1 MYFLLI
7 LSVVAASFNS
17 IVLNKSG
24 ANNKN
29 CIFKFNFL
37 CSLVWCIIL
46 FLTNNCNLHINQQIL
61 FWGALYGIAQSCFL
75 IFKTAAMSTGSVAV
89 TTLVGN
95 SSLLISTFA
104 SLVIWKESVTLT
116 DILGLALLC
125 LSIFLCIYEKS
136 EKRYSSKWKYYAFFF
151 FIFAASVGLI
161 YKGFGKAGNIE
172 YCGDMMLFSSIIMTL
187 INLIIS
193 FGIKEK
199 YRLNKSVVSNTK
211 RFLLFALGSGLLSC
225 LYNRLNIELAGD
237 IDGIIFFPCFN
248 GGVVILSAL
257 FSFIFLKEKLSLY
270 QKTGICIG
278 VISICIIGIL

>member
-1 MYFLLI
+1 MYFLLVI
-7 LSVVAASFNS
+7 SIIAAALNSVL
-17 IVLNKSG
+17 LNKSG
-24 ANNKN
+24 ACEKN
-29 CIFKFNFL
+29 TIFKFNFL

-46 FLTNNCNLHINQQIL
+46 FFANNCNMHINQQVL
-61 FWGALYGIAQSCFL
+61 FWGALYGVAQSCFL
-75 IFKTAAMSTGSVAV
+75 IFKTAAMSTGSVSI

-95 SSLLISTFA
+95 SSLLISTFV
-104 SLVIWKESVTLT
+104 SLILWKETVTLT
-116 DILGLALLC
+116 DVLGLALLC

-136 EKRYSSKWKYYAFFF
+136 EKKYSLKWKYYAFFF
-151 FIFAASVGLI
+151 FILAASVGLI

-172 YCGDMMLFSSIIMTL
+172 YCGDMMLFSSIIMTF
-187 INLIIS
+187 INLIVS
-193 FGIKEK
+193 LVVKGR
-199 YRLNKSVVSNTK
+199 YGLNKSVVSNTK
-211 RFLLFALGSGLLSC
+211 RFLLFSLGSGLLSC
-225 LYNRLNIELAGD
+225 LYNRLNIELAGN